1 MPKQNK
7 IDRFGL
13 GNEVLSLRE
22 KGLNLEEIAN
32 QLKYNHPSISELKDV
47 NQMTIS
53 RYLKRHSIQSLKDDI
68 NQGLDPE
75 TQLRE
80 ELRRKIDDWEDET
93 HEIYLIMKKALKRIV
108 KEGDDYKTI
117 KAAQNTLKA
126 IEQSRKNLITQVEE
140 GFKRFGMIEQ
150 AKEVNFVQ
158 VNNLLVGVSE
168 ILCPTCRRKLVDYI
182 MKMEDTYE

>member
-93 HEIYLIMKKALKRIV
+93 HEIYLIMKKALKRIKCYGAV
-108 KEGDDYKTI
+108 PTELESAKKILENIFNFDVAIGSFFI
-117 KAAQNTLKA
+117 NSFRSLFIVLK
-126 IEQSRKNLITQVEE
+126 
-140 GFKRFGMIEQ
+140 M
-150 AKEVNFVQ
+150 
-158 VNNLLVGVSE
+158 
-168 ILCPTCRRKLVDYI
+168 
-182 MKMEDTYE
+182 